1 MATTSARSTDGAWKI
16 GYRVSYDDD
25 DEEFGQGRIKRSI
38 EALIPHRFCSDGIST
53 AANNRVSDNLARL
66 IRKRWL
72 YQGLTK
78 NLISLTSISFAISI
92 HSLKYLEFSI
102 NKLFF
107 PVFFG
112 NYTQPDFFPS
122 LVSRCRD
129 PMPCLLGTYTKMT
142 ITTLDT

>member
-16 GYRVSYDDD
+16 GYRVSYDD

-53 AANNRVSDNLARL
+53 AANNRVPESLFNNLARL

-78 NLISLTSISFAISI
+78 NL
-92 HSLKYLEFSI
+92 Y
-102 NKLFF
+102 
-107 PVFFG
+107 
-112 NYTQPDFFPS
+112 QPH
-122 LVSRCRD
+122 
-129 PMPCLLGTYTKMT
+129 
-142 ITTLDT
+142 